1 MPKLPKEYG
10 LVNII
15 RPIDPLGP
23 AGRRC
28 GYARPRRRLCSR
40 PFSAKI
46 PLSPFLAITIADN
59 PAAHVHPSIRHED
72 KGKELGI
79 PGFPSAVEIG
89 PIRGALCFPPAF
101 VLIIL
106 PF

>member
-1 MPKLPKEYG
+1 MLAP
-10 LVNII
+10 V
-15 RPIDPLGP
+15 LGEDT
-23 AGRRC
+23 
-28 GYARPRRRLCSR
+28 
-40 PFSAKI
+40 
-46 PLSPFLAITIADN
+46 LSPFLAITIADN
-59 PAAHVHPSIRHED
+59 PAVHVHPPIQYED